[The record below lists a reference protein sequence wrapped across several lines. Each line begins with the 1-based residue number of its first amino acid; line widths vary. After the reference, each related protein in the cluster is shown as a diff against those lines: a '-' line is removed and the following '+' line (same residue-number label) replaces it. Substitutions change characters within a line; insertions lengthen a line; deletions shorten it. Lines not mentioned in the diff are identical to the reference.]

1 MSTYGQL
8 IGSKRSPEEIA
19 KIIGADGVCYQS
31 IDALVKATGQTRDQL
46 CLACITGKYPT
57 PLAQIMADEMKQ
69 KFLCGYEEKSRI
81 YEADE
86 SPPSCSNKA
95 N

>member
-8 IGSKRSPEEIA
+8 VGSRNSPEQIA

-31 IDALVKATGQTRDQL
+31 IDKLVEATGQTCDQL
-46 CLACITGKYPT
+46 CMACVTGKYPT
-57 PLAQIMADEMKQ
+57 PLAQRMADEMKQ
-69 KFLCGYEEKSRI
+69 KFLKGYEEKNRI
-81 YEADE
+81 YEVE
-86 SPPSCSNKA
+86 ETPGSGKKA